1 MSHLII
7 DRKSR
12 EFIQTLA
19 TSNLEMEDVH
29 NSFDS
34 MVASEQKDDAEALID
49 DFGIWLHDQQAEY
62 ESRFAAIK
70 SAVGL

>member
-1 MSHLII
+1 
-7 DRKSR
+7 
-12 EFIQTLA
+12 
-19 TSNLEMEDVH
+19 MEDVH